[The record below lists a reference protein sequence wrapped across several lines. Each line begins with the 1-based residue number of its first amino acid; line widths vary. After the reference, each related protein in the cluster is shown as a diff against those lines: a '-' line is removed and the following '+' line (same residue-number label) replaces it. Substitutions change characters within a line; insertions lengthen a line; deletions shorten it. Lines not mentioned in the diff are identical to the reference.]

1 MKILIIDDDPAV
13 REYLKEALSLEGHS
27 VVSFVNGYDA
37 IDYIK
42 EHDVGLAYI
51 DVKLPGIDGFE
62 TLKKIREIDPKV
74 SGVMISGNMVG
85 DFVEGDVKDGVYVS
99 LSKPFTVEQ
108 LEEINKAYEKISDP
122 IKFIYENPYGLDNEE
137 IVNAKILV
145 ADDEEG
151 IRDIVRDCLESEG
164 FNNIEMSVDG
174 SEAVK
179 AFNRHKHDVVIVDI
193 VMPNLSGIG
202 VLRHVKA
209 INESSQVIII
219 TANADKDTAISA
231 VKLGA
236 YDYIEKPFD
245 LDALTRIVKRAVE
258 KKLLLDRES
267 DKK

>member
-1 MKILIIDDDPAV
+1 MKILIIDDDPAI

-37 IDYIK
+37 IDYVK
-42 EHDVGLAYI
+42 ENDVGLAYI

-74 SGVMISGNMVG
+74 SGVMISGNTVG
-85 DFVEGDVKDGVYVS
+85 DFVEGEVKEGVYVS
-99 LSKPFTVEQ
+99 LPKPFTVEQ
-108 LEEINKAYEKISDP
+108 IEEVNKAYEKISDP
-122 IKFIYENPYGLDNEE
+122 IKFIYENPYGLDNEK

-151 IRDIVRDCLESEG
+151 VREVIRDCLENEG
-164 FNNIEMSVDG
+164 FKSIDMSVDG
-174 SEAVK
+174 SDAVK
-179 AFNRHKHDVVIVDI
+179 AFNRNKHDVVIADI

-209 INESSQVIII
+209 INESSQVIIV
-219 TANADKDTAISA
+219 TANADKDTAIAA

-245 LDALTRIVKRAVE
+245 LDALSRIVKRAVE
-258 KKLLLDRES
+258 KKLLLD
-267 DKK
+267 KKSSE